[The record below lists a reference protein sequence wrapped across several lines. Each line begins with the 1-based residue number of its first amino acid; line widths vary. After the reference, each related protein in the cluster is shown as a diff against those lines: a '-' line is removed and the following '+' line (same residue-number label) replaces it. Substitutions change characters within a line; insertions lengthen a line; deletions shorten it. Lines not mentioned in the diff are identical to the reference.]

1 MYYILPFFLA
11 HWTCVNF
18 FGRWT
23 KMICRILFLPIC
35 ISRIYRVYIFSK
47 SIDPSSHHSRPPP
60 LRLPQKWSA
69 QQIVEFPTSHTCI
82 SFVTQH
88 VLYVPV
94 IRNYNIS
101 GQMHVLCIRNL
112 VTYAGTV
119 VVLQV
124 LSKWSLLKIRGL
136 WAMGFSNISGH
147 HSIFGSDS
155 LVLSVAVFVY
165 YNYWWW
171 EITSK
176 LTF

>member
-1 MYYILPFFLA
+1 MWIFLDSGLK
-11 HWTCVNF
+11 WL
-18 FGRWT
+18 
-23 KMICRILFLPIC
+23 CRILFLPIC

-47 SIDPSSHHSRPPP
+47 SIDPSSHHSPPPP

-82 SFVTQH
+82 SFFTQH

-101 GQMHVLCIRNL
+101 GQMHALCIRNL

-155 LVLSVAVFVY
+155 LVLPVAVFVY